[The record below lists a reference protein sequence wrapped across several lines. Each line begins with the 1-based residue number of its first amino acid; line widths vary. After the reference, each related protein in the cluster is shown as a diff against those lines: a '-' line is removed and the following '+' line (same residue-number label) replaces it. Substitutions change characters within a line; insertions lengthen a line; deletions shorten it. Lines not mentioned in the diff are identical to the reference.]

1 LSAVSTYAEAL
12 FEAAHERDEL
22 VGVLEELQEFKD
34 ALEQSEELRLFFYG
48 GEVPEREKRRAIDG
62 LTEGMTLST
71 RNFLKILSDNG
82 REEILEEV
90 LLRYEELVKE
100 HLGRVEVEVTTAVE
114 LTDEKLERI
123 RERLGR
129 SLEGREVI
137 LQTSVDPNILGGAVF
152 RFGGRMVDSSVRGRL
167 ASLREEML
175 ERGVVSG

>member
-12 FEAAHERDEL
+12 FEAAQERDEL
-22 VGVLEELQEFKD
+22 EGVLEDLQEFEN
-34 ALEQSEELRLFFYG
+34 ALEESEELRLFFYG
-48 GEVPEREKRRAIDG
+48 GQVTEREKRRAIDA
-62 LTEGMTLST
+62 LTEGMALST

-90 LLRYEELVKE
+90 ILRYEELVKE
-100 HLGRVEVEVTTAVE
+100 HLGRVEVEMTTAVE
-114 LTDEKLERI
+114 LSHDELERI

-129 SLEGREVI
+129 SLEGREVV

-167 ASLREEML
+167 QGLREEML
-175 ERGVVSG
+175 ERGVV

>member
-12 FEAAHERDEL
+12 FEAAHERGEL
-22 VGVLEELQEFKD
+22 EGVLEDLQEFKD

-48 GEVPEREKRRAIDG
+48 GQIPEREKRRAIDA

-71 RNFLKILSDNG
+71 RNFLKLLSDNA

-90 LLRYEELVKE
+90 LARYEELVKE

-114 LTDEKLERI
+114 LTEDELDRI
-123 RERLGR
+123 KERLGR

-137 LQTSVDPNILGGAVF
+137 LRTSVDPNILGGAVF

-175 ERGVVSG
+175 ERGVVNG

>member
-1 LSAVSTYAEAL
+1 MSAVSTYAEAL

-48 GEVPEREKRRAIDG
+48 GEVPERDKRRAIDG